1 MNPVW
6 QFPTAPLRASV
17 VTSKLIGLAAVVA
30 LATAARA
37 ALPLGERYPLK
48 AAVLFAAI
56 MGLSIGFLQQHH
68 PFARFGAAN
77 QITTLRAILVA
88 LVAGLVGEPRLPAVA
103 AAAAAASV
111 AVTLLD
117 GVDGWLAR
125 RHDIASRFGARFDME
140 IDALLILALSVLAW
154 RHDKAGAWVVASGAA
169 AIRLRRG
176 RRAGPMAARRR
187 CRRAAAARPICVI
200 QIAALTLV
208 DAARGSAADQHAA
221 GGRRARRADLVV
233 PDRHGV
239 AVAAPASMTRRG
251 LTLRRRGGAA
261 RRLARLPER
270 LADADD
276 PLGRRALG
284 RMRRPADR

>member
-1 MNPVW
+1 MNPAW
-6 QFPTAPLRASV
+6 HFPTAPLRASV
-17 VTSKLIGLAAVVA
+17 VTSKLVGLAAVIA

-37 ALPLGERYPLK
+37 ALPLGDRYPLK
-48 AAVLFAAI
+48 AAALFAAI

-88 LVAGLVGEPRLPAVA
+88 LVAGLVGEPRLAAVA
-103 AAAAAASV
+103 LAAVGASV

-154 RHDKAGAWVVASGAA
+154 RHDKAGAWVVTSGVFRYAFVAA
-169 AIRLRRG
+169 GAVTPWLRG
-176 RRAGPMAARRR
+176 ALPPSRRR
-187 CRRAAAARPICVI
+187 QTICVI

-208 DAARGSAADQHAA
+208 MVPAVQPPLSTLVAAAALATLAA
-221 GGRRARRADLVV
+221 SFLIDTVWLWRRRAA
-233 PDRHGV
+233 
-239 AVAAPASMTRRG
+239 
-251 LTLRRRGGAA
+251 
-261 RRLARLPER
+261 
-270 LADADD
+270 
-276 PLGRRALG
+276 
-284 RMRRPADR
+284 